1 MRTTTVHRRFRVALA
16 GAWCL
21 TLASSVLAQSTP
33 NTPVAPEAGVGAAQ
47 IPSATSPDQAVETA
61 FWQADD
67 LFTQGRYEEAAALFT
82 RALELSQ
89 EPAVNATWREFS
101 PRIAFNVA
109 QSHRRAGNCSAAQ
122 MAYAHY
128 SGLTSS
134 LPAEHVEWHEEL
146 LKECPGLR
154 EVSDKTGAQSESP
167 PSKVPSNEPSSTGQW
182 MLDVNSPTADAK
194 PRVASGETNRLLGWS
209 AAGAAVVSFGA
220 ATGFWV
226 SGNKQDELADNK
238 RLYEDAAPHVS
249 AATTRWT
256 VAGVFAGAGLAFAG
270 VSVYL
275 LTQSSDNEVSSSDR
289 RAVGLRTSGT
299 DLSLFGEF

>member
-1 MRTTTVHRRFRVALA
+1 MRPTTVHRRFHAAFV

-21 TLASSVLAQSTP
+21 TSAGSVLAQPTSNDAARP
-33 NTPVAPEAGVGAAQ
+33 DVGAIEPQA
-47 IPSATSPDQAVETA
+47 PPDASPEQELEMA
-61 FWQADD
+61 FWKADE
-67 LFTQGRYEEAAALFT
+67 LFTRGRYEEAAALFT

-89 EPAVNATWREFS
+89 QPGVTGSSYDYA
-101 PRIAFNVA
+101 PGIAFNIA
-109 QSHRRAGNCSAAQ
+109 QSHRRAGNCDAAQ

-128 SGLTSS
+128 SGLTKT
-134 LPAEHVEWHEEL
+134 LPPEHVEWHQGL

-154 EVSDKTGAQSESP
+154 KAPDNTGAQSAS
-167 PSKVPSNEPSSTGQW
+167 PSSKLPPKAPSGSGQW
-182 MLDVNSPTADAK
+182 MLDVNSPPADTV
-194 PRVASGETNRLLGWS
+194 PQVTSRETTRLLGWS
-209 AAGAAVVSFGA
+209 AAGAAVVSFGT
-220 ATGFWV
+220 ATGFWL
-226 SGNKQDELADNK
+226 SGNKQDELADSK

-275 LTQSSDNEVSSSDR
+275 LTQSSDTDVS
-289 RAVGLRTSGT
+289 RAGRPAIGLRTGGT